1 MLTQINC
8 SIHGHQK
15 NVNTNR
21 WMQNITRVTVDL
33 DNNLP
38 VVHHSR
44 LRRRGRAVGGV
55 EATSESAAQSAG
67 SESSASSAGSEGS
80 ASTAGS
86 EGSES
91 SSAWSSAGESSS
103 GSTAGS
109 EGSASTAGSE
119 VSAAGSAGSSHGR
132 SDGMKVV
139 DGGNPRECAF
149 YCL

>member
-1 MLTQINC
+1 MSLSDFTSSSMLTQINC

-67 SESSASSAGSEGS
+67 SVSSASEEG
-80 ASTAGS
+80 A
-86 EGSES
+86 EGWVVGGVGVGGGVGGFGGVGGGVGWLLT
-91 SSAWSSAGESSS
+91 WSVRWD
-103 GSTAGS
+103 
-109 EGSASTAGSE
+109 EGCGW
-119 VSAAGSAGSSHGR
+119 G
-132 SDGMKVV
+132 K
-139 DGGNPRECAF
+139 P
-149 YCL
+149 

>member
-21 WMQNITRVTVDL
+21 WMQNITRVTIDL

-86 EGSES
+86 E
-91 SSAWSSAGESSS
+91 
-103 GSTAGS
+103 
-109 EGSASTAGSE
+109 